1 MEAAGYLAKIRFYY
15 GNRGGNEKMFLEAL
29 SSTLEGTAGLWYI
42 SQHFES
48 FENFCES
55 FEKEY
60 ITPL

>member
-1 MEAAGYLAKIRFYY
+1 MFYY

-29 SSTLEGTAGLWYI
+29 SNTLKGIAGLWYI